1 MKEGLKCFDTAK
13 TESQNASRT
22 AKLAFNISEQ
32 AEEVSIVRVLSF
44 FYTKLSPPLV
54 YKLFP
59 SHFLSLIH

>member
-32 AEEVSIVRVLSF
+32 AEEVSIV
-44 FYTKLSPPLV
+44 
-54 YKLFP
+54 
-59 SHFLSLIH
+59 